1 MPSNPKAD
9 LSLMPLV
16 ITACSRRKRV
26 HPVARASDLPTGTVD
41 EVGRAWLDVLEAN
54 TTRSAASQ
62 LYCGRSVR
70 AAEKAADALGGHLLF
85 ASAGLGWVGS
95 DCSIPSYG
103 MTIVDGE
110 DSVLRRVSGKFSAA
124 EWWSWLNQH
133 SVFATSLASAVGAE
147 ESIILVALPRAYLA
161 MVADEL
167 LHLPAPVRARL
178 RIIQRAG
185 AAITVLL
192 PWTLAY
198 DDRLEGLDGYA
209 GTRSDFA
216 TRAAIHFAV
225 HVWPEFEHGTIEA
238 QNGAVEAALSKCLP
252 RVTPI
257 GARRSDDQLRT
268 IINHHWNATGGRTT
282 RLLRLFRD
290 ELGIA
295 CEQGRFARLA
305 KQVRQEREQA
315 A

>member
-1 MPSNPKAD
+1 MPIVVA
-9 LSLMPLV
+9 
-16 ITACSRRKRV
+16 ACSSRKRV
-26 HPVARASDLPTGTVD
+26 HPVVRACDVPAGTVD
-41 EVGRAWLDVLEAN
+41 EVGRTWLDMLNAHTN
-54 TTRSAASQ
+54 RSAADE

-70 AAEKAADALGGHLLF
+70 AAEKAAGTLGGHLLF
-85 ASAGLGWVGS
+85 ASAGLGWIVS
-95 DCSIPSYG
+95 HQFIPSYG

-110 DSVLRRVSGKFSAA
+110 DSVLHRVSGELSAA

-133 SVFATSLASAVGAE
+133 SPFATSLAAAVGAE

-161 MVADEL
+161 MVAADLLEL
-167 LHLPAPVRARL
+167 PTTVRNRL
-178 RIIQRAG
+178 RIIQRTG
-185 AAITVLL
+185 AEIAALL

-198 DDRLEGLDGYA
+198 DDRLEGLDGHA

-216 TRAAIHFAV
+216 ARAAIHFAE
-225 HVWPEFEHGTIEA
+225 HVWPEFEHRNIKA

-252 RVTPI
+252 RVTST
-257 GARRSDDQLRT
+257 GARRSDEQLRA
-268 IINHHWNATGGRTT
+268 IINHHWDAAGGRTT

-295 CEQGRFARLA
+295 CEQSRFSRLA
-305 KQVRQEREQA
+305 KQVRHEREQA